1 MENNRSSFNAD
12 SFETIKS
19 TEISQ
24 ATHVRSFISG
34 VFSWMFL
41 ALILSAVTA
50 WLFANNEALLSLLLN
65 NETGRLKLTILGWV
79 VMLAPIGLVM
89 VMSFALEKLSVP
101 VLIGLFV
108 LYSTLLGASLSFIF
122 LAYLGGTIVKAFLVT
137 SGVFA
142 IMAVLGYTTKTD
154 LSKMGSILMI
164 GVVGIVIAMVVNIFL
179 KSEMM
184 SIIIDCVCVIVFT
197 GLIAYKMQAIKTTAI
212 STEGSQPALVRKYQ
226 IISALS
232 LYITFINLFLTL
244 LRIFGRRN

>member
-1 MENNRSSFNAD
+1 MENNRSNFNI
-12 SFETIKS
+12 ENVN
-19 TEISQ
+19 SQ
-24 ATHVRSFISG
+24 NVSSVDTNTHVRSFISG

-50 WLFANNEALLSLLLN
+50 WLFANNETLLSLLVN
-65 NETGRLKLTILGWV
+65 YETGRLSIIGWV

-89 VMSFALEKLSVP
+89 LMSFALEKLSVP

-108 LYSTLLGASLSFIF
+108 LYAALLGASLSFIF

-164 GVVGIVIAMVVNIFL
+164 AVVGIVIAMVVNIFL

-197 GLIAYKMQAIKTTAI
+197 GLIAYKMQSIKETAI

>member
-50 WLFANNEALLSLLLN
+50 WLFANNETLLQLLVN
-65 NETGRLKLTILGWV
+65 YETRRLSILGWV

-164 GVVGIVIAMVVNIFL
+164 GVVGIIIAMVVNIFL
-179 KSEMM
+179 KSAMM

>member
-1 MENNRSSFNAD
+1 MENNRSNFNI
-12 SFETIKS
+12 ENVN
-19 TEISQ
+19 SQ
-24 ATHVRSFISG
+24 NVSSVDTNTHVRSFISG

-50 WLFANNEALLSLLLN
+50 WLFANNETLLSLLVN
-65 NETGRLKLTILGWV
+65 YETGRLSILGWV
-79 VMLAPIGLVM
+79 IMLAPIGLVM

-108 LYSTLLGASLSFIF
+108 LYSVLLGASLSFIF

-142 IMAVLGYTTKTD
+142 VMAILGYTTKAD
-154 LSKMGSILMI
+154 LSKMGTILMI
-164 GVVGIVIAMVVNIFL
+164 GVVGIVIASVVNMFM

-184 SIIIDCVCVIVFT
+184 SMIIDAVCVIVFT
-197 GLIAYKMQAIKTTAI
+197 GLIAYKMQSIKETAI
-212 STEGSQPALVRKYQ
+212 STEGHDASVVRKYQ

-232 LYITFINLFLTL
+232 LYITFINLFLTI